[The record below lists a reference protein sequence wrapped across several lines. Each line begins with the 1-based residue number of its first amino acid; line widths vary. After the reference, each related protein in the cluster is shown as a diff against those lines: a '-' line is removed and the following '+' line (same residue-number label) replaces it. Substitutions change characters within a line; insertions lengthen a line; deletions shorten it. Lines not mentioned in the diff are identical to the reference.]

1 VCSEA
6 SAVMGAVVANF
17 FLNLWNLKVSPDKSV
32 RHIPWCVYY
41 HAQGFR
47 LETFQYLDV
56 VAETC
61 SVVCVQ

>member
-17 FLNLWNLKVSPDKSV
+17 FLNWWNLKVSPVKSV

-41 HAQGFR
+41 HAQVIRKRKSEVKHGM
-47 LETFQYLDV
+47 V
-56 VAETC
+56 
-61 SVVCVQ
+61 SVHR